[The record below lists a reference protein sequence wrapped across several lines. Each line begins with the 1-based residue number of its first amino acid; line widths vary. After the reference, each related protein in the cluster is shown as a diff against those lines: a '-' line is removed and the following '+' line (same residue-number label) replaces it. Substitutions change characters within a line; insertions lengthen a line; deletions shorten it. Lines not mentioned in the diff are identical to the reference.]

1 MRGRRGR
8 GLAALA
14 ALLVGLSA
22 PAAGAAPT
30 AIDPRGTILVNGM
43 KTFPIGL
50 SRPPALDAATPW
62 GTNALT
68 EVTSAGVTLLRVDP
82 RDGRWSAE
90 AVADARRWNEAAA
103 ARGVSTWV
111 NLRELT
117 TVTPGSEEEAL
128 LKEVVGSLKND
139 PGFGMWKGVD
149 EPWWMGVGPE
159 RLQHPYATTKA
170 LDPDHPWVTIQAPRG
185 YPWDLAPYSFV
196 TDLHGVDI
204 YPVDYR
210 FPDPRL
216 HAVGKWTR
224 TIRSVTRNQAVFM
237 TLQICFS
244 GSDDPSGSGAYVLPT
259 KRQQRYMVYDAIING
274 ARALNFFG
282 GNYRECLS
290 GADVE
295 AGWNWTFWNTVLKSL
310 VLEIGPRSAFYP
322 ALLVPGTDRPLWASD
337 ATTQLRSRQVGTRD
351 LWVIAA
357 RHGSG
362 TKRVTIRGLPRS
374 LRTGTV
380 YTERRS
386 VRVRNGAFTDRFGRW
401 AVHVY
406 RFRR

>member
-1 MRGRRGR
+1 MRRRRG
-8 GLAALA
+8 LVAVVALA
-14 ALLVGLSA
+14 GVSA
-22 PAAGAAPT
+22 TAATAAPT
-30 AIDPRGTILVNGM
+30 TTDSRGTILVNGV

-50 SRPPALDAATPW
+50 SRPPALDGATPW
-62 GTNALT
+62 GTHALT

-82 RDGRWSAE
+82 RGGSWSPE
-90 AVADARRWNEAAA
+90 ALADARAWNAAAA
-103 ARGVSTWV
+103 ARGAHTWV

-117 TVTPGSEEEAL
+117 TASPESREEEM
-128 LKEVVGSLKND
+128 LKDVVGTLKD
-139 PGFGMWKGVD
+139 DQGFGMWKGAD

-159 RLQHPYATTKA
+159 RLQHAYATAKA
-170 LDPDHPWVTIQAPRG
+170 LDPEHAWVTIQAPRG
-185 YPWDLAPYSFV
+185 RPWDLAPYSSL

-210 FPDPRL
+210 FPDPQL

-224 TIRSVTRNQAVFM
+224 TIRSVTPKQGVFM

-244 GSDDPSGSGAYVLPT
+244 GSDDPAGSGAYVLPT
-259 KRQQRYMVYDAIING
+259 KRQQRYMIYDAIING

-282 GNYRECLS
+282 GHYRECLS

-295 AGWNWTFWNTVLKSL
+295 AGWNWTFWNTVLRGL

-322 ALLVPGTDRPLWASD
+322 ALLTPGTDRPLWASD

-357 RHGSG
+357 RHGAG

-374 LRTGTV
+374 LRSGTV

-386 VRVRNGAFTDRFGRW
+386 VRVRNGSFTDTFGRW